1 MGSFF
6 SQLFRNSTGYEPP
19 AEDVRIQRDESVRS
33 SCRRCEQQD
42 QEQEERIAV
51 IETLEERLNEANTA
65 LKEKE
70 EELNLLQTSKGP
82 KLESSCQQCEEHKE
96 SMTEMETF
104 YKQKLNEARS
114 DLKRKEEE
122 LKSFKERLAADVAVS
137 IKAADTES
145 INSPVSKTR
154 LTEMYDRLK
163 LLQWPQI
170 KDDLKATEMNPQSAQ
185 ALLQKTFEDATEE
198 MKKKKK
204 QIEEAFGLTDSNSG
218 PQKVKEYR
226 QLTIQNLQMALY
238 HSTKEDLLQTHVPE
252 HGGQYSKDVMVTLRP
267 LTSQCFWLGCLM
279 ALNNPPLQPD
289 WKNLAPGMD
298 PWDIFPRDIKPSSAM

>member
-1 MGSFF
+1 MDTSTEER
-6 SQLFRNSTGYEPP
+6 SKETNSALKQKE
-19 AEDVRIQRDESVRS
+19 EELKSLRQRLDSGMKS
-33 SCRRCEQQD
+33 SCRRCEQH
-42 QEQEERIAV
+42 ER
-51 IETLEERLNEANTA
+51 
-65 LKEKE
+65 
-70 EELNLLQTSKGP
+70 
-82 KLESSCQQCEEHKE
+82 EHKE

-104 YKQKLNEARS
+104 YKNKLQEERS
-114 DLKRKEEE
+114 AVKRKEEE
-122 LKSFKERLAADVAVS
+122 LKSLKERLAADVAVS

>member
-1 MGSFF
+1 
-6 SQLFRNSTGYEPP
+6 
-19 AEDVRIQRDESVRS
+19 
-33 SCRRCEQQD
+33 
-42 QEQEERIAV
+42 
-51 IETLEERLNEANTA
+51 
-65 LKEKE
+65 
-70 EELNLLQTSKGP
+70 
-82 KLESSCQQCEEHKE
+82 
-96 SMTEMETF
+96 MTEMETF
-104 YKQKLNEARS
+104 YKDKLQEERS
-114 DLKRKEEE
+114 AVKRKEEE
-122 LKSFKERLAADVAVS
+122 LKSLKERLAADLAVS